1 MLSCKKVRNEKQEAR
16 KILFSFL
23 ISFFSLFLLS
33 SCGFAPVYGDLGAG
47 SPDVQNK
54 FQQVHVEDI
63 PDQSGVILRNNLLDR
78 LYQNGEPADP
88 QYILKIAPVTER
100 QTDLDI
106 TPSSTATRAEM
117 RLLTTI
123 VLTDRATHKEL
134 MRRDLVAIGSY
145 NILGSEFTTL
155 VSQQHVRE
163 NVLDDLAQQI
173 ETQLALYFNR
183 AP

>member
-1 MLSCKKVRNEKQEAR
+1 MRSF
-16 KILFSFL
+16 LFSFL
-23 ISFFSLFLLS
+23 ISLFSLLLP
-33 SCGFAPVYGDLGAG
+33 SCGFTPVYGDHGAG
-47 SPDVQNK
+47 SPGVQAK
-54 FQQVHVEDI
+54 FDQVSIENI

-88 QYILKIAPVTER
+88 QYILKVAPIAER
-100 QTDLDI
+100 ETDLDI

-123 VLTDRATHKEL
+123 VLRDRTTKKEL
-134 MRRDLVAIGSY
+134 MRRDLIAIGSY

-155 VSQQHVRE
+155 MAKQHVRE
-163 NVLDDLAQQI
+163 NALDDLAQQI